1 MRLLIKN
8 TLLAAVAMFLTSQA
22 IAEDKRWT
30 LEEAVK
36 SHQQNVGERASRG
49 IDHNKGLADW
59 NSINRVPPPLTSG
72 SNNREKYVELFSGEC
87 RLGNTCSLSDNIN
100 NYATVVVGANNQHG
114 RLNTAVFPTAG
125 LIGKEL
131 NMSTNTSGDG
141 NDLIHLKFETAT
153 SVKYVGAKYTG
164 IITNIWAMHKQP
176 PVAAVCSA
184 GQTQSTYTTNCP
196 ANTRLCEE
204 GENRR
209 TCTAGQWDVWQVI
222 RNPICRSYTQN
233 CP

>member
-1 MRLLIKN
+1 MKKITLIG
-8 TLLAAVAMFLTSQA
+8 LSLCLANMVIGHAHAEEKWTYDKAM
-22 IAEDKRWT
+22 E
-30 LEEAVK
+30 
-36 SHQQNVGERASRG
+36 SHKKNVGSSY
-49 IDHNKGLADW
+49 IDHQARIDEW
-59 NSINRVPPPLTSG
+59 NSVNRIPENTSVG
-72 SNNREKYVELFSGEC
+72 GGNNNEKYIELFKGEC

-131 NMSTNTSGDG
+131 NMATNTSGDG

-176 PVAAVCSA
+176 PVAAACSA
-184 GQTQSTYTTNCP
+184 GQTESTYTTNCP

-204 GENRR
+204 GEKRR

-222 RNPICRSYTQN
+222 RNPICRTYTQH